1 MMLLCYRDLFRHN
14 FSFLY
19 PQKTSENRGF
29 SAGIEM
35 KDGVK
40 ISYINVNFDHI
51 WQFYCIYMSAITFLE
66 IIDYNFFWL
75 HFYLVSLWF
84 CISQFFLQFFD
95 FICISLK
102 ETIRNALNN
111 KHVVS
116 TGSKTKAL
124 SSSNLLARAASKT
137 IHRTIYMQG

>member
-19 PQKTSENRGF
+19 PQKMSETRGF

-51 WQFYCIYMSAITFLE
+51 WQFYCICLLSLFL
-66 IIDYNFFWL
+66 
-75 HFYLVSLWF
+75 
-84 CISQFFLQFFD
+84 
-95 FICISLK
+95 K
-102 ETIRNALNN
+102 
-111 KHVVS
+111 
-116 TGSKTKAL
+116 
-124 SSSNLLARAASKT
+124 
-137 IHRTIYMQG
+137 